1 MAVQRPEDYHRAFM
15 DAFNAG
21 NVDALLALNEPG
33 ASLVPQPG
41 QIITGA
47 PAIRAALEGFLAL
60 KGRISL
66 ETRAA
71 VLNGDLALTIGQWT
85 LLGTAP
91 DGSPVE
97 MAGRST
103 EVRRR
108 QADGTWLCVI
118 DNPFSAA

>member
-21 NVDALLALNEPG
+21 DVDALLALNEPG

-47 PAIRAALEGFLAL
+47 QAIRAALEGFLAL
-60 KGRISL
+60 KGRITL
-66 ETRAA
+66 ETRA
-71 VLNGDLALTIGQWT
+71 VVPNGDLALTIGQWT
-85 LLGTAP
+85 LTGTAP

-103 EVRRR
+103 EVLRR

-118 DNPFSAA
+118 DHPFSDA